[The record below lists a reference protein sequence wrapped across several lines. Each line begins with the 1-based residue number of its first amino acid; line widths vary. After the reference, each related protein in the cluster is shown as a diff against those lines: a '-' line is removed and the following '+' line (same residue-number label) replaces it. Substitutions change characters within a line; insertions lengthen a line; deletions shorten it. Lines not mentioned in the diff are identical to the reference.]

1 MKQKRALKVYRKPI
15 PLFFGHKPD
24 AEKDLYPLYATPKT
38 EADIHKLGE
47 RLPPDY
53 GHTGKTFN
61 SSEDEEHEGQPAY
74 LQLPEGDFV
83 FEDGVANN
91 DPMAHLKSKLDK
103 QVELDKNNP
112 FDRGVSGLGVNW
124 NLPNKRTRRDELF
137 FAIRSLQMD
146 RERKKLIE
154 GHAKQYKIPKLQD
167 MDSEML
173 LAEFKPE
180 KEVNKPMSLEQADAV
195 DQMAGLLEPGN
206 RKHNFKAL
214 RGVGLRPGAIMD
226 VIKEGMAPSFALNK
240 QRTMDVANDFVNSR
254 PTRTASDIRVKSI
267 RNVLKQVLF

>member
-24 AEKDLYPLYATPKT
+24 MDKDLYPLYATPKT

-53 GHTGKTFN
+53 GHTGKTF
-61 SSEDEEHEGQPAY
+61 SSADEEEHDDKPTA

-91 DPMAHLKSKLDK
+91 DATALLKSKLDK
-103 QVELDKNNP
+103 QVALDKNNP

-124 NLPNKRTRRDELF
+124 NLPDKRTRRDELF
-137 FAIRSLQMD
+137 FAIRSLQAD

-180 KEVNKPMSLEQADAV
+180 KEVNKPMSLQQADAV
-195 DQMAGLLEPGN
+195 DQMAGALEPGN

-214 RGVGLRPGAIMD
+214 RSVGLRPGSIMA
-226 VIKEGMAPSFALNK
+226 VINKGMAPSYALAQ
-240 QRTMDVANDFVNSR
+240 QRTMDLANDFVNSR
-254 PTRTASDIRVKSI
+254 PTRTASDERLKSI
-267 RNVLKQVLF
+267 QSALKQVLF

>member
-1 MKQKRALKVYRKPI
+1 
-15 PLFFGHKPD
+15 
-24 AEKDLYPLYATPKT
+24 
-38 EADIHKLGE
+38 
-47 RLPPDY
+47 
-53 GHTGKTFN
+53 
-61 SSEDEEHEGQPAY
+61 
-74 LQLPEGDFV
+74 
-83 FEDGVANN
+83 
-91 DPMAHLKSKLDK
+91 MAHLKSKLDK

-180 KEVNKPMSLEQADAV
+180 KVFCLRV
-195 DQMAGLLEPGN
+195 LLG
-206 RKHNFKAL
+206 
-214 RGVGLRPGAIMD
+214 D
-226 VIKEGMAPSFALNK
+226 
-240 QRTMDVANDFVNSR
+240 
-254 PTRTASDIRVKSI
+254 
-267 RNVLKQVLF
+267 NVQSE